1 MTAYAEAML
10 VRWDGLAARGEPIDV
25 AAEMMHLALQIVGKA
40 LFSIEVG
47 SEADELAQATL
58 VVLDHIVGRA
68 RTFGMVPQW
77 LPTPGNLRYRKALAV
92 LEDAVNTTIAQ
103 RRRDPGNTA
112 DLLAMLMSARDAE
125 TGQGMTDRQ
134 LRDEMMTLLIAGH
147 ETVASALA
155 WTWYLLAT
163 DPAAEAKLHAELAAV
178 LGGRTPQVDDL
189 PDLRYTQA
197 VFEEAL
203 RLYPPAWIITRKAL
217 ADDVIGGCRVP
228 ANALVVAS
236 PYVTQR
242 QAAFWPDPEAFD
254 PDRFSEARVAGRPRF
269 AYYPFGGGPRLCI
282 GDQFAL
288 TEAKLIIAMV
298 AQRCRLTPVPG
309 HPIAVEPGVTLRPK
323 HGLLMRIEMRD
334 VASQA

>member
-1 MTAYAEAML
+1 
-10 VRWDGLAARGEPIDV
+10 
-25 AAEMMHLALQIVGKA
+25 
-40 LFSIEVG
+40 
-47 SEADELAQATL
+47 
-58 VVLDHIVGRA
+58 
-68 RTFGMVPQW
+68 
-77 LPTPGNLRYRKALAV
+77 
-92 LEDAVNTTIAQ
+92 
-103 RRRDPGNTA
+103 
-112 DLLAMLMSARDAE
+112 
-125 TGQGMTDRQ
+125 MTDRQ
-134 LRDEMMTLLIAGH
+134 LRDEMMTILIAGH

-217 ADDVIGGCRVP
+217 ADDEIVGCRVP
-228 ANALVVAS
+228 ANALVVTS
-236 PYVTQR
+236 PYVTHR
-242 QAAFWPDPEAFD
+242 QAALWPDPEAFD
-254 PDRFSEARVAGRPRF
+254 PDRFSEERAAGRPRF

-282 GDQFAL
+282 GDQFAM
-288 TEAKLIIAMV
+288 TEAKLVIATV

-323 HGLLMRIEMRD
+323 HGLLMRIEMRESGINPGFD
-334 VASQA
+334 R